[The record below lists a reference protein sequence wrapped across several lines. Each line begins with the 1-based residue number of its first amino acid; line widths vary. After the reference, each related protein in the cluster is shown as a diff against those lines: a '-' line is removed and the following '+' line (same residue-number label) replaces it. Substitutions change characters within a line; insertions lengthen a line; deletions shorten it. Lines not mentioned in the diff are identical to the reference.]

1 MIGNLNANLNV
12 ESKKCEISARVGDL
26 AQPFPFKGQGWK
38 KHILSLIFSFIKTF
52 SYLDY
57 LED

>member
-12 ESKKCEISARVGDL
+12 ESKKCEISARDGGL

>member
-12 ESKKCEISARVGDL
+12 ESKKCEISARDGDL
-26 AQPFPFKGQGWK
+26 AQPFPFKGQEWK